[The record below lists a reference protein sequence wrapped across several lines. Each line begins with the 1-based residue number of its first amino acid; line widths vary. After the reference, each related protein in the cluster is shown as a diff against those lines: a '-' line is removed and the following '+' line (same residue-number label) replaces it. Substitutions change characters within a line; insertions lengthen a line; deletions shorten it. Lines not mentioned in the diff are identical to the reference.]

1 MKVGLF
7 GSYGWGGGM
16 FMETWTERTQEA
28 GANMVADGVT
38 CENEPDDDALA
49 RCRDLGAAMAK
60 AVG

>member
-1 MKVGLF
+1 
-7 GSYGWGGGM
+7 M

-49 RCRDLGAAMAK
+49 RCRDLGAAMVK